1 MGGSFGSWLGNLVK
15 KALTNIVF
23 PLAKDNLP
31 GLISNLTS
39 SAKNKFDRK
48 ISRKRAVRAG
58 KGYPLFTSTE
68 DMNDVIKIIKP
79 LEDLGVLIDGVTET
93 VKDKIKNKKTV
104 FWSFVSTFSSFFS
117 ATSNFYSSKGH
128 K

>member
-1 MGGSFGSWLGNLVK
+1 MGGSFGSWLGTLVK

>member
-1 MGGSFGSWLGNLVK
+1 MGGSFGSWLGNLAK

-68 DMNDVIKIIKP
+68 DMNHVIKIIKP

-104 FWSFVSTFSSFFS
+104 FWNFVSTFSSFFS